1 MAAYTE
7 KVKKTVAERIMRL
20 LFVTVVVLAPC
31 LVRAQNITINVT
43 DRPLSEVFQAIKKAS
58 GYQVFY
64 VNQNVDDS
72 RKVSFNVSGVE
83 LRAALDKLCASVALS
98 YNIVDRTIVISPPRQ
113 KTAPASDRRPAG
125 FVITGTVFD
134 ENKNPVA
141 YASVVQKDAGH
152 NGASTDEKG
161 CFRLTLPSGRVS
173 VVVSCVGMK
182 KQTIEVNNQSS
193 FDIYLEPEVNDIAA
207 TVVTGYMPKAKNS
220 FTGTAVL
227 VKGDE
232 LRTVNNNSF
241 FDALKVFDPS
251 FQVVDVRG
259 MFGSDPNYIP
269 EQIEIR
275 GQNSFPEISGSTLK
289 TMTSLPIFILDGFEV
304 KVLLALL
311 ALLLLPW
318 GELSSWSSETPVASY
333 TAASS
338 TASSGSAQWDTGAVA
353 LYSYSGDVVQSQAET
368 HVYGTGEGPDVLFDF
383 LQALGTRPAAAVLAF
398 LALYLLVFNDLRYNR
413 QAWRHGVLGMLAARE
428 LELPVQKRLSRS
440 AGLVS
445 LSCLLLNCVTAGLLI
460 WCSSWSWGS
469 VRLETAWLLC
479 LPPLLLAAV
488 TVAFLFRQRRLW
500 GDLGALTGQIAAVR
514 AGELARPLELP
525 RDHDLSQAAD
535 DLNHIQQGL
544 QAAMEERTR
553 SERMKV
559 ELVTNVSHDLK
570 TPLTSIISYAEL
582 LEQEHLEPPA
592 GEYVTI
598 LSQKAQRLKG
608 MVQDVFEVSKA
619 ASGQLPVSLK
629 RLDLARLLRQTLA
642 HMDQPIQESGLQ
654 LRTQLPDHSV
664 LIQGDSDRLYRVFQ
678 NLLGNALKYSLAGSR
693 VYLTLTVEEGQA
705 VAALR
710 NTSAAELRPGLDY
723 TQRFVRGDESRTDG
737 GSGLGLSIAS
747 SFVQACGGQFQV
759 ETQADLFTALVS
771 FPLDASPS
779 DPR

>member
-1 MAAYTE
+1 MVI
-7 KVKKTVAERIMRL
+7 KWK
-20 LFVTVVVLAPC
+20 
-31 LVRAQNITINVT
+31 NILNRGNKT
-43 DRPLSEVFQAIKKAS
+43 DRAPAPAACPAE
-58 GYQVFY
+58 G
-64 VNQNVDDS
+64 
-72 RKVSFNVSGVE
+72 R
-83 LRAALDKLCASVALS
+83 LRAAAGLTAFLLGISLLLAGGLGQYGWWSTELGARWARDSLEEDWQDTAAF
-98 YNIVDRTIVISPPRQ
+98 RTIICNWLDACLTAGTWEYTSGGDYGKELLDGLEGDKNLLYAVARRGSVLYTNTSDGGFLSSGQPPEGYRFALRCEDGMVSITQ
-113 KTAPASDRRPAG
+113 DGRELDVYGDGWYTEDDLWFVPGYENFPMDADARNIQVYLAAASDPKPMVYGNYLGSGADICTSQLYDLVQNLAQYRRELLTEWGMLGGGVLLLALALVLRRDKTRADRFLARG
-125 FVITGTVFD
+125 TG
-134 ENKNPVA
+134 
-141 YASVVQKDAGH
+141 
-152 NGASTDEKG
+152 
-161 CFRLTLPSGRVS
+161 R
-173 VVVSCVGMK
+173 
-182 KQTIEVNNQSS
+182 IW
-193 FDIYLEPEVNDIAA
+193 
-207 TVVTGYMPKAKNS
+207 
-220 FTGTAVL
+220 
-227 VKGDE
+227 
-232 LRTVNNNSF
+232 
-241 FDALKVFDPS
+241 
-251 FQVVDVRG
+251 
-259 MFGSDPNYIP
+259 
-269 EQIEIR
+269 
-275 GQNSFPEISGSTLK
+275 
-289 TMTSLPIFILDGFEV
+289 FEV

-488 TVAFLFRQRRLW
+488 TAAFLFRQHRLW

-642 HMDQPIQESGLQ
+642 DMDQPIQESGLQ

>member
-1 MAAYTE
+1 MVI
-7 KVKKTVAERIMRL
+7 KWK
-20 LFVTVVVLAPC
+20 
-31 LVRAQNITINVT
+31 NILNRGNKT
-43 DRPLSEVFQAIKKAS
+43 DRAPAPAACPA
-58 GYQVFY
+58 GG
-64 VNQNVDDS
+64 
-72 RKVSFNVSGVE
+72 R
-83 LRAALDKLCASVALS
+83 LRAAAGLTAFLLGISLLLAGGLGQYGWWSTELGARWARDSLEEDWQDTAAF
-98 YNIVDRTIVISPPRQ
+98 RTIICNWLDACLTAGTWEYTSGGDYGKELLDGLEGDKNLLYAVARRGSVLYTNTSDGGFLSSGQPPEGYRFALRCEDGMVSITQ
-113 KTAPASDRRPAG
+113 DGRELDVYGDGWYTEDDLWFVPGYENFPMDADARNIQVYLAAASDPKPMVYGNYLGSGADIRTSQLYDLVQNLAQYRRELLTEWGMLGGGALLLALALVLRRDKARADRFLARG
-125 FVITGTVFD
+125 TG
-134 ENKNPVA
+134 
-141 YASVVQKDAGH
+141 
-152 NGASTDEKG
+152 
-161 CFRLTLPSGRVS
+161 R
-173 VVVSCVGMK
+173 
-182 KQTIEVNNQSS
+182 IW
-193 FDIYLEPEVNDIAA
+193 
-207 TVVTGYMPKAKNS
+207 
-220 FTGTAVL
+220 
-227 VKGDE
+227 
-232 LRTVNNNSF
+232 
-241 FDALKVFDPS
+241 
-251 FQVVDVRG
+251 
-259 MFGSDPNYIP
+259 
-269 EQIEIR
+269 
-275 GQNSFPEISGSTLK
+275 
-289 TMTSLPIFILDGFEV
+289 FEV

-488 TVAFLFRQRRLW
+488 TAAFLFRQRRLW

-592 GEYVTI
+592 GGVCDHP
-598 LSQKAQRLKG
+598 LPKG
-608 MVQDVFEVSKA
+608 
-619 ASGQLPVSLK
+619 P
-629 RLDLARLLRQTLA
+629 
-642 HMDQPIQESGLQ
+642 
-654 LRTQLPDHSV
+654 
-664 LIQGDSDRLYRVFQ
+664 
-678 NLLGNALKYSLAGSR
+678 
-693 VYLTLTVEEGQA
+693 
-705 VAALR
+705 
-710 NTSAAELRPGLDY
+710 AAEGDGAGCVRGEQGGLRPAAGEPQTAGPGPPAPPDP
-723 TQRFVRGDESRTDG
+723 G
-737 GSGLGLSIAS
+737 GYGPAHPGERAAAAHPAPRPLGAHP
-747 SFVQACGGQFQV
+747 GGQ
-759 ETQADLFTALVS
+759 
-771 FPLDASPS
+771 
-779 DPR
+779 

>member
-1 MAAYTE
+1 MVI
-7 KVKKTVAERIMRL
+7 KWK
-20 LFVTVVVLAPC
+20 
-31 LVRAQNITINVT
+31 NILNRGNKT
-43 DRPLSEVFQAIKKAS
+43 DRAPAPAACPA
-58 GYQVFY
+58 GG
-64 VNQNVDDS
+64 
-72 RKVSFNVSGVE
+72 R
-83 LRAALDKLCASVALS
+83 LRAAAGLTAFLLGISLLLAGGLGQYGWWSTELGARWARDSLEEDWQDTAAF
-98 YNIVDRTIVISPPRQ
+98 RTIICNWLDACLTAGTWEYASGGDYGKELLDGLEGDKNLLYAVARRGSVLYTNTSDGGFLSSGQPPEGYRFALRCEDGMVSITQ
-113 KTAPASDRRPAG
+113 DGRELDVYGDGWYTEDDLWFVPGYENFPMDADARNIQVYLAAASDPKPMVYGNYLGSGADIRTSQLYDLVQNLAQYRRELLTEWGMLGGGALLLALALVLRRDKARADRFLARG
-125 FVITGTVFD
+125 TG
-134 ENKNPVA
+134 
-141 YASVVQKDAGH
+141 
-152 NGASTDEKG
+152 
-161 CFRLTLPSGRVS
+161 R
-173 VVVSCVGMK
+173 
-182 KQTIEVNNQSS
+182 IW
-193 FDIYLEPEVNDIAA
+193 
-207 TVVTGYMPKAKNS
+207 
-220 FTGTAVL
+220 
-227 VKGDE
+227 
-232 LRTVNNNSF
+232 
-241 FDALKVFDPS
+241 
-251 FQVVDVRG
+251 
-259 MFGSDPNYIP
+259 
-269 EQIEIR
+269 
-275 GQNSFPEISGSTLK
+275 
-289 TMTSLPIFILDGFEV
+289 FEV

-318 GELSSWSSETPVASY
+318 GELSGWIASTPTSAY
-333 TAASS
+333 AAASS

-488 TVAFLFRQRRLW
+488 TAAFLFRQRRLW

-582 LEQEHLEPPA
+582 LE
-592 GEYVTI
+592 
-598 LSQKAQRLKG
+598 
-608 MVQDVFEVSKA
+608 
-619 ASGQLPVSLK
+619 
-629 RLDLARLLRQTLA
+629 
-642 HMDQPIQESGLQ
+642 
-654 LRTQLPDHSV
+654 
-664 LIQGDSDRLYRVFQ
+664 
-678 NLLGNALKYSLAGSR
+678 
-693 VYLTLTVEEGQA
+693 
-705 VAALR
+705 
-710 NTSAAELRPGLDY
+710 
-723 TQRFVRGDESRTDG
+723 
-737 GSGLGLSIAS
+737 
-747 SFVQACGGQFQV
+747 
-759 ETQADLFTALVS
+759 
-771 FPLDASPS
+771 
-779 DPR
+779 